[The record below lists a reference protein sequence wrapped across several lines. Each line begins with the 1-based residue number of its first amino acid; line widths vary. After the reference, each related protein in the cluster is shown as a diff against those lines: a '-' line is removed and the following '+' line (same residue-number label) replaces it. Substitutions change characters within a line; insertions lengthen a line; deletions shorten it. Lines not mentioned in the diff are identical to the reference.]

1 MARTSKRLMLW
12 FGWPACQRYARPT
25 SIFSTAPSSVS
36 MDAGLLTNG
45 ASGLAPC
52 RAEAA
57 IADVRDAPCGQSRA
71 KLGAISV
78 SECVIHD
85 RRCQAVMLNQ
95 DECVANGSRC
105 GRQSTRVLKGASNV
119 HSNEHFVLNHEDRA
133 AAQCGKFHGGTFARL
148 SANARGGLFDA
159 GRRVP
164 SRRSI
169 LSAQQA

>member
-1 MARTSKRLMLW
+1 MLW

-36 MDAGLLTNG
+36 MDAGLTHERRIRARALH
-45 ASGLAPC
+45 GL
-52 RAEAA
+52 EAA

-105 GRQSTRVLKGASNV
+105 GHQSTRVLKGASNV